1 MQDQVVVGSA
11 IHAVKKLDSAMHE
24 HVPLVD
30 VLAGLVVVVQSDLFH
45 PEVQSGPSNRICFS
59 ASNTLQH

>member
-45 PEVQSGPSNRICFS
+45 PEVQSGPSNRI
-59 ASNTLQH
+59 